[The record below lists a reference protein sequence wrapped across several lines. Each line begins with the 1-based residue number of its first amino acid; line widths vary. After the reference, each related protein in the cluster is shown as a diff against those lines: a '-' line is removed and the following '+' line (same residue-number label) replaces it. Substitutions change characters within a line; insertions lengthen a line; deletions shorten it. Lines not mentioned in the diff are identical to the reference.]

1 MGSSEIKEALRNCEF
16 FEGLEKSHI
25 EKIASL
31 CRVETYEAGEYVFRQ
46 GDFGEHIYVIAQG
59 RIFLERSLDLGA
71 RTGTAVIGILGK
83 GRVFGC
89 WSTLLAEPHN
99 LMASAS
105 SEKDSKVLAMKGSE
119 LREMMVSDMALGF
132 RVLERLCFLLRDRI
146 QGAYGA
152 MERV

>member
-1 MGSSEIKEALRNCEF
+1 MDISEIKNTLENCEF

-25 EKIASL
+25 EKMASL
-31 CRVETYEAGEYVFRQ
+31 CKAETYDTGEYVFQQ

-59 RIFLERSLDLGA
+59 RIFLERSLDLGTRSGSA
-71 RTGTAVIGILGK
+71 IIGILGK

-89 WSTLLAEPHN
+89 WSTLLGEPHN

-105 SEKDSKVLAMKGSE
+105 SEKGTTVLAMKGAE
-119 LREMMVSDMALGF
+119 LRQMMLNDMRLGF
-132 RVLERLCFLLRDRI
+132 RVLERLCLLLRDRI
-146 QGAYGA
+146 QGVYGA

>member
-1 MGSSEIKEALRNCEF
+1 MDSSKIKKTIERCEF
-16 FEGLEKSHI
+16 FEGLEKTHI

-31 CRVETYEAGEYVFRQ
+31 CRVEAYEAGQYVFRQ

-59 RIFLERSLDLGA
+59 RIFLERSLDLGE
-71 RTGTAVIGILGK
+71 RTGSAIIGILGK

-105 SEKDSKVLAMKGSE
+105 SEKDSKVLAIKGAD
-119 LREMMVSDMALGF
+119 LREMMLAELTLGF
-132 RVLERLCFLLRDRI
+132 RILERLCFLLRDRI
-146 QGAYGA
+146 RGAYGA

>member
-1 MGSSEIKEALRNCEF
+1 MGSSEIQEALENCEF
-16 FEGLEKSHI
+16 FQGLEPDHI
-25 EKIASL
+25 KKIASL
-31 CRVETYEAGEYVFRQ
+31 CQVETYETGEYIFRQ
-46 GDFGEHIYVIAQG
+46 GDFGEHIYVITQG
-59 RIFLERSLDLGA
+59 RTFLERSLDLGT
-71 RTGTAVIGILGK
+71 RTGSAVIGILGR

-105 SEKDSKVLAMKGSE
+105 SEKDSKVLAIKGAE
-119 LREMMVSDMALGF
+119 LREMMLSHVALGF